1 MQFVSSDI
9 LTLSPDM
16 ESFPEDDIDRVFKKL
31 EKLEPP
37 KDIIKQILA
46 NVKQLPASQRHPR
59 SSAPSDSW
67 LEGQEEASD

>member
-37 KDIIKQILA
+37 KDILKQILA
-46 NVKQLPASQRHPR
+46 NVKQLPASQRHSR
-59 SSAPSDSW
+59 SSVPSDSW